1 MRLMNQVLQQF
12 ICHSVIVSVL
22 VYLDDIL
29 IYSRSEEE
37 YMVHLSQVFQVFCD
51 NKIFFNLKKCT
62 FLSNKVIFWDT
73 WYQIKEL
80 WWMTLKSKQLKK

>member
-1 MRLMNQVLQQF
+1 MNQVLQQF

-22 VYLDDIL
+22 VYVDDIL